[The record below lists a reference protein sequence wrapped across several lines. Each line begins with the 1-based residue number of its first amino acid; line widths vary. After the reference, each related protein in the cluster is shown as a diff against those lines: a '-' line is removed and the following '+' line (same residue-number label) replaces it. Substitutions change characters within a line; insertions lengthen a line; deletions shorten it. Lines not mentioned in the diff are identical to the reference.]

1 MGMGRHHG
9 IVMESE
15 WGWKEVT
22 VRTNVTNVGGAS
34 EGGKPDRERQKR
46 TFFLSPAY
54 GILRCG
60 ELNGAVSG
68 RR

>member
-1 MGMGRHHG
+1 M
-9 IVMESE
+9 
-15 WGWKEVT
+15 GWKEVT